1 MRHMRILGLVVLF
14 ALFATVVWTQESTPL
29 RTTISVHD
37 LTTGQPIRDG
47 ETIHAVD
54 SIQVTVTTDG
64 VACVG
69 QVAVTS
75 GAPPAQPPC
84 IVYPAGY
91 VPFTQ
96 ITSTAVGTI
105 GGANVTMVVG
115 YTTLSA
121 FQALSSVPLPNAPFP
136 ENFCSP
142 VPLAPNSEWNA
153 YVPTAAMRM
162 GDFSSFSGQIINP
175 QTNEPFPDNTIPPF
189 LLGTVYA
196 WPTGA
201 NLLGE
206 VFSPFLIGPSTG
218 NSFNLIPFYS
228 SVLAS
233 GKNDWKISTSC
244 NGTGGGQFSFDRFE
258 FFVNTN
264 PE

>member
-1 MRHMRILGLVVLF
+1 
-14 ALFATVVWTQESTPL
+14 VVWTQEDTPL
-29 RTTISVHD
+29 RTAISVQD

-54 SIQVTVTTDG
+54 NIQVTVTTNG
-64 VACVG
+64 VNCAG

-75 GAPPAQPPC
+75 WAATGTPTGQPDCLP
-84 IVYPAGY
+84 YPAGY

-96 ITSTAVGTI
+96 ITSTAVGSV
-105 GGANVTMVVG
+105 GGAAVTMVVG

-136 ENFCSP
+136 EAFCSP

-153 YVPTAAMRM
+153 YVPTPAMRE

-175 QTNEPFPDNTIPPF
+175 FTNEPFPGNIIPAN
-189 LLGTVYA
+189 LLGTVFA
-196 WPTGA
+196 WPTGP
-201 NLLGE
+201 NPLD
-206 VFSPFLIGPSTG
+206 VVSSPFIIGPTTG
-218 NSFNLIPFYS
+218 NSFNLTPFYS

-233 GKNDWKISTSC
+233 GTNDWKISTSC
-244 NGTGGGQFSFDRFE
+244 NGPGRGEFSFGNFE
-258 FFVNTN
+258 FFVNTTQN
-264 PE
+264 RRELSSSANRRQ